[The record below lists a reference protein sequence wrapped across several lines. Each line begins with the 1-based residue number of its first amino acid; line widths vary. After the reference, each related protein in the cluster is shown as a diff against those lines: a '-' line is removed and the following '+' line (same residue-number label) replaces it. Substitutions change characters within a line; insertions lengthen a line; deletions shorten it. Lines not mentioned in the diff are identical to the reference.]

1 MSRNLDRALEALD
14 AGLQSSPEASY
25 GFDRLDRCWRCLKHP
40 FEEGS
45 ESELC
50 AGCRAHLLG
59 DGPDPRSPT
68 RLELVIDH
76 ELENALE
83 RRLLEGDGTGRLEG
97 LTAALERAYD
107 VVIWPDGTVSE
118 RDAPGFDPGPMISTA
133 DLEEL
138 GAACRRFVD
147 AFAVAFEEA
156 ARRIVEFFSS
166 IDWTPILE
174 ELERI
179 AERARET
186 SRRATRTRPTL
197 SRGAYRPP
205 RDLRATEAPRRPP
218 TTFRRKT

>member
-59 DGPDPRSPT
+59 DGPDPRIPT
-68 RLELVIDH
+68 RLELVISD
-76 ELENALE
+76 ELREALE
-83 RRLLEGDGTGRLEG
+83 RRLLEGDGTGRPEG
-97 LTAALERAYD
+97 LAAALERAYD
-107 VVIWPDGTVSE
+107 VVVWPDGTVSE
-118 RDAPGFDPGPMISTA
+118 RDALGFDPGPMISTA

-138 GAACRRFVD
+138 V
-147 AFAVAFEEA
+147 AFARRVFEGFAEA
-156 ARRIVEFFSS
+156 ARRIAEALAS

-197 SRGAYRPP
+197 TRGASRAP

-218 TTFRRKT
+218 TTFRRKTP